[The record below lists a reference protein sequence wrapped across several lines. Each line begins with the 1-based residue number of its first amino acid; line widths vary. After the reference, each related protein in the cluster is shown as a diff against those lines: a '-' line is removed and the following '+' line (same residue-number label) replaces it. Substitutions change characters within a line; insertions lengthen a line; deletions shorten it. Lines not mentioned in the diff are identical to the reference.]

1 MKLYQDW
8 EKLSKMYPDR
18 QPGWN
23 NFRSYLMESYIN
35 GEEIEGVDELEN
47 DPDFMMNAIYR
58 SVPSDK
64 YDYAAIMDLCGDN
77 AIKSYCVMDTCLKRF
92 DRRPDVLVK
101 SCKKYLKLNKTNNP
115 FADYMN
121 IETTEIIARTIS
133 EIRGDKSHIED
144 HLDDL
149 IELGEIL
156 KARFDYILGLYN
168 PVIKGSKSPFTF
180 LAEHYKNNRFILPF
194 IADRILGDILNTDRA
209 DNKLCSIVKIPGGID
224 DLFPDAIS
232 FVLSFDEGYSNYV
245 CANAVCYNKM
255 ERRLREELER
265 RIVYTRNKKTYTFN
279 SRDIGRMLIV
289 KKP

>member
-8 EKLSKMYPDR
+8 EKLSKMYPDK

-47 DPDFMMNAIYR
+47 DPDFMMNAIYA

-77 AIKSYCVMDTCLKRF
+77 AIKSYWVMDVCLKRF

-121 IETTEIIARTIS
+121 IETTEIIARTII
-133 EIRGDKSHIED
+133 EIRWDKNHIED

-149 IELGEIL
+149 NELGEIL
-156 KARFDYILGLYN
+156 KTRFDYILGLYN
-168 PVIKGSKSPFTF
+168 LVPQKSDSPFTF
-180 LAEHYKNNRFILPF
+180 LAEQYKNNRYILPF
-194 IADRILGDILNTDRA
+194 IADRILSDILNTSAA
-209 DNKLCSIVKIPGGID
+209 DIKLCSIARESDEID
-224 DLFPDAIS
+224 KLLPKAIE
-232 FVLSFDEGYSNYV
+232 FVMSFDKGYSDYV
-245 CANAVCYNKM
+245 SANNVLYKKM
-255 ERRLREELER
+255 EKRLREELQR
-265 RIVYTRNKKTYTFN
+265 RIVYTRNTKTYTFN
-279 SRDIGRMLIV
+279 S
-289 KKP
+289 

>member
-47 DPDFMMNAIYR
+47 DPDFMMNAIFR
-58 SVPSDK
+58 CVPSDK

-77 AIKSYCVMDTCLKRF
+77 AIKSYCVMDVCLKRF
-92 DRRPDVLVK
+92 DRRSDVLVK

-115 FADYMN
+115 VADYMN
-121 IETTEIIARTIS
+121 IETTEILVRTIS
-133 EIRGDKSHIED
+133 EIRWDKNHIED

-149 IELGEIL
+149 NELGEIL
-156 KARFDYILGLYN
+156 KTRFDYILGLYN
-168 PVIKGSKSPFTF
+168 LVPQKSDSPFTF
-180 LAEHYKNNRFILPF
+180 LAERYENNRHILPF
-194 IADRILGDILNTDRA
+194 IADRILSDILNTSTA
-209 DNKLCSIVKIPGGID
+209 DIKLCSIARESDEID
-224 DLFPDAIS
+224 KLLPKAIS
-232 FVLSFDEGYSNYV
+232 FVMSFDKGYSNYV
-245 CANAVCYNKM
+245 CANAICYNKM
-255 ERRLREELER
+255 EKRLREELIR
-265 RIVYTRNKKTYTFN
+265 RAIFMKYEKRNMLKN
-279 SRDIGRMLIV
+279 RDIDRMIIV